1 MTTTRPPISH
11 EIVERFDDFRVV
23 LEQQREFRLEQL
35 AELAV
40 ASAPSLP
47 ITEATDEVRD
57 ILRASATAALIEVEA
72 ALDRL
77 RAGLYGICEGCAKF
91 IAEERLEVLPMSRY
105 CMSCQHCVE
114 TGRSRM
120 PSIFRPQRRRVA
132 SMSFS
137 RVAPP
142 P

>member
-1 MTTTRPPISH
+1 
-11 EIVERFDDFRVV
+11 VERFDDFRVV

-40 ASAPSLP
+40 ASVPSLP

-91 IAEERLEVLPMSRY
+91 IAEERLEVLPCRA
-105 CMSCQHCVE
+105 
-114 TGRSRM
+114 T
-120 PSIFRPQRRRVA
+120 A
-132 SMSFS
+132 
-137 RVAPP
+137 
-142 P
+142 